1 MTAKQCWQCP
11 AEGSEI
17 RMGDYLLRFITGGL
31 VIVAITYMAKK
42 GYLDIAGVLVLIPAV
57 SLISYIFIGQSQG
70 EETLR
75 LLVVS
80 SLLSLPA
87 LIVFM
92 LSLIWLLSRYGYIQ
106 GIAIA
111 FILWIIVAYISLK
124 AYRWWTV

>member
-1 MTAKQCWQCP
+1 
-11 AEGSEI
+11 
-17 RMGDYLLRFITGGL
+17 MGDYLLRFITGGL
-31 VIVAITYMAKK
+31 VIVAITYMAKR
-42 GYLDIAGVLVLIPAV
+42 GYLDVAGVLVLIPAV

-80 SLLSLPA
+80 SFLSLPA
-87 LIVFM
+87 LVVFM
-92 LSLIWLLSRYGYIQ
+92 ISLIWLLSRYGYIQ

-124 AYRWWTV
+124 AYRWWTI